1 MKKFIT
7 IMLALALSMSVTSC
21 NKDDDFDE
29 SKTKKGTEVSSNADS
44 DDNDAKKEDKNSNSK
59 TDKRKNM
66 SGDEYLEYLFSDTA
80 DLSSALETALNKNTN
95 ETAAKGSIK
104 LSLGNGLK
112 NFLEELDVSEY
123 YEFISWLKSA
133 SIDFETNVK
142 DFGLMNFAANVG
154 INNTNIASMNMTLDT
169 EDGAVYMSIPEIS
182 EKTIYAE
189 IPDYDYD
196 FSEIMNA
203 ATDLVPDADTISD
216 IISRYSDIIIE
227 NLSDVEKD
235 DDILKCG
242 KISQEA
248 TKLTI
253 TLDKEDFYNICYDV
267 VKEASKDKKIEKVVE
282 KVAEFTFNANPDN
295 YYDDVDSMMD
305 EYRESIQNALDD
317 IKNTDIDEM
326 DDIDVNLALWTNA
339 QDELI
344 GIAIENDGDELL
356 NYIYVNDGKKFALT
370 FTVNEQEYVSGSGTV
385 SGNKLSGDIIISS
398 EYFDICSIELDNFQF
413 DLSQGIL
420 SGVAMVTLS
429 EDLMDNADMPEL
441 IGNCAFKLEFESNA
455 KKSSKDTVSLT
466 LFYND
471 KDVATLSISAEET
484 KYKKITVPQNSLNFS
499 NEDDISAYVG
509 SLSLNK
515 IISNLKKAGM
525 IDELVSAVQQVQDL
539 LESEF

>member
-1 MKKFIT
+1 
-7 IMLALALSMSVTSC
+7 MLALALSMSVTSC
-21 NKDDDFDE
+21 NKDDYDDNLDE
-29 SKTKKGTEVSSNADS
+29 SKSKKETKVSSNSDS
-44 DDNDAKKEDKNSNSK
+44 KDKDGKNSK

-66 SGDEYLEYLFSDTA
+66 SGEEYLEYLFSDTA

-95 ETAAKGSIK
+95 ETAAKGNIK

-112 NFLEELDVSEY
+112 SILEELGVSEY
-123 YEFISWLKSA
+123 YEFISWLKNA
-133 SIDFETNVK
+133 NIDFETNIK

-169 EDGAVYMSIPEIS
+169 EDGAIYMSIPEIS
-182 EKTIYAE
+182 EKTVYIE
-189 IPDYDYD
+189 SPNYDYD
-196 FSEIMNA
+196 FTEIMNS
-203 ATDLVPDADTISD
+203 ATNIVPDVDTVND
-216 IISRYSDIIIE
+216 IISRYSGIIIE

-235 DDILKCG
+235 DDVLKCG
-242 KISQEA
+242 KISQDA

-267 VKEASKDKKIEKVVE
+267 VKEVSNDKKIEKIVE
-282 KVAEFTFNANPDN
+282 KFAEFTFNTNPDS
-295 YYDDVDSMMD
+295 YYDDVDSLMD
-305 EYRESIQNALDD
+305 EYRESVKNALED

-326 DDIDVNLALWTNA
+326 DDLDVYLELWTND

-344 GIAIENDGDELL
+344 GITVEYDDDEILD
-356 NYIYVNDGKKFALT
+356 YIYVNDGKNFALT
-370 FTVNEQEYVSGSGTV
+370 VNINEQEYVSGSGTV
-385 SGNKLSGDIIISS
+385 SGNKLSGDVLLSS
-398 EYFDICSIELDNFQF
+398 DYFDICTIELENFQL

-429 EDLMDNADMPEL
+429 EDFIDNADMPEF
-441 IGNCAFKLEFESNA
+441 IGNCALKFEFESNA
-455 KKSSKDTVSLT
+455 KKSSKETVSLT
-466 LFYND
+466 LVYSG

-484 KYKKITVPQNSLNFS
+484 KYKKITVPQNALNTS

-515 IISNLKKAGM
+515 IINNLKNAGM
-525 IDELVSAVQQVQDL
+525 IDELVNAVQQVQNL